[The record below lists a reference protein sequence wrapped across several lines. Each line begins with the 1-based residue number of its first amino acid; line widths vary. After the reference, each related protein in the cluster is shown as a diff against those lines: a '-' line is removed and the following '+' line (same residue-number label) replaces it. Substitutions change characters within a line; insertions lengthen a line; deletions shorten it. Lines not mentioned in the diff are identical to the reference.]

1 MTCEQIG
8 KGEEI
13 EIVKKSE
20 KGKKDMKKMQK
31 RLKGIVPQKFF
42 SPKSHILD
50 IDEVKY
56 SSFWWEGPKIT

>member
-1 MTCEQIG
+1 MKCQEVR
-8 KGEEI
+8 KR
-13 EIVKKSE
+13 
-20 KGKKDMKKMQK
+20 KKDMKKMQK